1 MYRYTMTLKAMMKRI
16 KIVLL
21 LSLVVGK
28 GYAQNVIS
36 LTQALKTA
44 TEQNPYMKVGA
55 LGVDASR
62 ADIVTAKLRP
72 NPILNNQSLQAL
84 RPSQLANNPKLLTG
98 ESMQTWWQLTKEIQL
113 SGQRKNRIDY
123 ANQNVKL
130 AEKEYAEFQ
139 RGLYTDVAFKWVE
152 AWNTRKQIDLLKTAV
167 NNIDTLVT
175 INSYRFKKQIITET
189 ELYRTQLIAKQY
201 KIQISELNQE
211 LRQQL
216 NELQLMIGAK
226 ENLSIST
233 SADLGVDSF
242 LKVDSLLADAYASR
256 TDLQYFQ
263 TRQSVMES
271 NIKLQQSLAFPK
283 TEAGFIY
290 NPQNTLPYF
299 GIYATVELP
308 FFDRNQ
314 GEIKKAKVQR
324 EQALTQIEAVQNT
337 IRTEVQNASL
347 QRETNQNNLKGYAL
361 ITEQAD
367 QILKNV
373 RYSYSVGGTTI
384 IDFLEAQRSWL
395 ETQQQYTNL
404 LHKYHQSQIQLLSV
418 TGLINKLAQ

>member
-1 MYRYTMTLKAMMKRI
+1 MMKRI

-55 LGVDASR
+55 LEVDASR

-98 ESMQTWWQLTKEIQL
+98 ESMQTWWQLTKEFQL

-263 TRQSVMES
+263 TRQGVMES
-271 NIKLQQSLAFPK
+271 NIKLQQSLAFPR

-324 EQALTQIEAVQNT
+324 EQAITQIEAVQNT

-347 QRETNQNNLKGYAL
+347 QRETNQNNLKSYAL

>member
-1 MYRYTMTLKAMMKRI
+1 MMKRI

-55 LGVDASR
+55 LGVDVSK
-62 ADIVTAKLRP
+62 ADIVSAKLRP

-84 RPSQLANNPKLLTG
+84 TPSQLTNNPKLLTG
-98 ESMQTWWQLTKEIQL
+98 ESMQTWWQLTKEFQL

-226 ENLSIST
+226 ENVSISI

-256 TDLQYFQ
+256 TDLQYYQ
-263 TRQSVMES
+263 TRKGAMES
-271 NIKLQQSLAFPK
+271 NIKLQQSLAFPR

-347 QRETNQNNLKGYAL
+347 QRETNQNNLKSYAL

-373 RYSYSVGGTTI
+373 RYSYSIGGTTI

>member
-1 MYRYTMTLKAMMKRI
+1 MMTLNAMMKRI

-28 GYAQNVIS
+28 GYAQNVIN

-55 LGVDASR
+55 LGVDVSK
-62 ADIVTAKLRP
+62 ADIVSAKLRP

-84 RPSQLANNPKLLTG
+84 TPSQLTNNPKLLTG
-98 ESMQTWWQLTKEIQL
+98 ESMQTWWQLTKEFQL

-226 ENLSIST
+226 ENVSISI

-242 LKVDSLLADAYASR
+242 LKVDSLLEDAYASR
-256 TDLQYFQ
+256 TDLQYYQ
-263 TRQSVMES
+263 TRKGAMES
-271 NIKLQQSLAFPK
+271 NIKLQQSLAFPR

-299 GIYATVELP
+299 GIYATGRIAI
-308 FFDRNQ
+308 F
-314 GEIKKAKVQR
+314 
-324 EQALTQIEAVQNT
+324 
-337 IRTEVQNASL
+337 
-347 QRETNQNNLKGYAL
+347 
-361 ITEQAD
+361 
-367 QILKNV
+367 
-373 RYSYSVGGTTI
+373 
-384 IDFLEAQRSWL
+384 
-395 ETQQQYTNL
+395 
-404 LHKYHQSQIQLLSV
+404 
-418 TGLINKLAQ
+418 

>member
-1 MYRYTMTLKAMMKRI
+1 MTLNAMMKRI

-36 LTQALKTA
+36 LTQALKTT

-72 NPILNNQSLQAL
+72 NPILNSQSLQAL

-98 ESMQTWWQLTKEIQL
+98 ESMQTWWQLTKEFQL

-211 LRQQL
+211 LKQKL

-263 TRQSVMES
+263 TRQGVMES
-271 NIKLQQSLAFPK
+271 NIKLQQSLAFPR

-347 QRETNQNNLKGYAL
+347 QRETNQNNLKSYAL

>member
-98 ESMQTWWQLTKEIQL
+98 ESMQTWWQLTKEFQL

-263 TRQSVMES
+263 TRQSVMET

-324 EQALTQIEAVQNT
+324 EQAITQIEAVQNT

-347 QRETNQNNLKGYAL
+347 QRETNQNNLKSYAL

>member
-1 MYRYTMTLKAMMKRI
+1 M

-28 GYAQNVIS
+28 GYAQNVIN

-55 LGVDASR
+55 LGVDVSK
-62 ADIVTAKLRP
+62 ADIVSAKLRP

-84 RPSQLANNPKLLTG
+84 TPSQLTNNPKLLTG
-98 ESMQTWWQLTKEIQL
+98 ESMQTWWQLTKEFQL

-226 ENLSIST
+226 ENVSISI

-242 LKVDSLLADAYASR
+242 LKVDSLLEDAYASR
-256 TDLQYFQ
+256 TDLQYYQ
-263 TRQSVMES
+263 TRKGAMES
-271 NIKLQQSLAFPK
+271 NIKLQQSLAFPR

-347 QRETNQNNLKGYAL
+347 QRETNQNNLKSYAL

>member
-1 MYRYTMTLKAMMKRI
+1 MMTLNAMMKRI

-347 QRETNQNNLKGYAL
+347 QRETNQNNLKSYAL

>member
-1 MYRYTMTLKAMMKRI
+1 MMKRI

>member
-62 ADIVTAKLRP
+62 ADVVTAKLRP

-98 ESMQTWWQLTKEIQL
+98 ESMQTWWQLTKEFQL

-139 RGLYTDVAFKWVE
+139 RGLYTGVAFKWVE

-211 LRQQL
+211 LKQKL

-263 TRQSVMES
+263 TRQGVMES
-271 NIKLQQSLAFPK
+271 NIKLQQSLAFPR

-347 QRETNQNNLKGYAL
+347 QRETNQNNLKSYAL

>member
-1 MYRYTMTLKAMMKRI
+1 MMTLNAMMKRI

-55 LGVDASR
+55 LEVDASR

-263 TRQSVMES
+263 TRQSVMET

-347 QRETNQNNLKGYAL
+347 QRETNQNNLKSYAL

>member
-1 MYRYTMTLKAMMKRI
+1 MMKRI

-21 LSLVVGK
+21 LSLAVGK

-55 LGVDASR
+55 LGVDVSK
-62 ADIVTAKLRP
+62 ADIVSAKLRP

-84 RPSQLANNPKLLTG
+84 TPSQLTNNPKLLTG
-98 ESMQTWWQLTKEIQL
+98 ESMQTWWQLTKEFQL

-226 ENLSIST
+226 ENVSISI

-256 TDLQYFQ
+256 TDLQYYQ
-263 TRQSVMES
+263 TRKGAMES
-271 NIKLQQSLAFPK
+271 NIKLQQSLAFPR

-347 QRETNQNNLKGYAL
+347 QRETNQNNLKSYAL

-373 RYSYSVGGTTI
+373 RYSYSIGGTTI

>member
-1 MYRYTMTLKAMMKRI
+1 MTLKAMMKRI

-62 ADIVTAKLRP
+62 ADVVTAKLRP

-98 ESMQTWWQLTKEIQL
+98 ESMQTWWQLTKEFQL

-211 LRQQL
+211 LKQKL

-263 TRQSVMES
+263 TRQGVMES
-271 NIKLQQSLAFPK
+271 NIKLQQSLAFPR

-347 QRETNQNNLKGYAL
+347 QRETNQNNLKSYAL

>member
-1 MYRYTMTLKAMMKRI
+1 MMKRI

-36 LTQALKTA
+36 LTHALKTA

-98 ESMQTWWQLTKEIQL
+98 ESMQTWWQLTKEFQL

-263 TRQSVMES
+263 TRQGVMES

-324 EQALTQIEAVQNT
+324 EQAITQIEAVQNT

-347 QRETNQNNLKGYAL
+347 QRETNQNNLKSYAL

>member
-1 MYRYTMTLKAMMKRI
+1 
-16 KIVLL
+16 
-21 LSLVVGK
+21 
-28 GYAQNVIS
+28 
-36 LTQALKTA
+36 
-44 TEQNPYMKVGA
+44 
-55 LGVDASR
+55 
-62 ADIVTAKLRP
+62 
-72 NPILNNQSLQAL
+72 
-84 RPSQLANNPKLLTG
+84 
-98 ESMQTWWQLTKEIQL
+98 
-113 SGQRKNRIDY
+113 
-123 ANQNVKL
+123 
-130 AEKEYAEFQ
+130 
-139 RGLYTDVAFKWVE
+139 
-152 AWNTRKQIDLLKTAV
+152 
-167 NNIDTLVT
+167 
-175 INSYRFKKQIITET
+175 
-189 ELYRTQLIAKQY
+189 
-201 KIQISELNQE
+201 
-211 LRQQL
+211 
-216 NELQLMIGAK
+216 
-226 ENLSIST
+226 
-233 SADLGVDSF
+233 
-242 LKVDSLLADAYASR
+242 LLADAYASR
-256 TDLQYFQ
+256 TDLQYYQ
-263 TRQSVMES
+263 TRKGAMES
-271 NIKLQQSLAFPK
+271 NIKLQQSLAFPR

-347 QRETNQNNLKGYAL
+347 QRETNQNNLKSYAL

>member
-1 MYRYTMTLKAMMKRI
+1 MMKRI

-55 LGVDASR
+55 LEVDASR

-263 TRQSVMES
+263 TRQSVMET

-347 QRETNQNNLKGYAL
+347 QRETNQNNLKSYAL

>member
-98 ESMQTWWQLTKEIQL
+98 ESMQTWWQLTKEFQL

-226 ENLSIST
+226 ENMSIST

-263 TRQSVMES
+263 TRQSVMET

-299 GIYATVELP
+299 GIYATIELP

-324 EQALTQIEAVQNT
+324 EQAITQIEAVQNT

-347 QRETNQNNLKGYAL
+347 QRETNQNNLKSYAL

>member
-1 MYRYTMTLKAMMKRI
+1 MMKRI

-36 LTQALKTA
+36 LTQALKTT

-98 ESMQTWWQLTKEIQL
+98 ESMQTWWQLTKEFQL

-211 LRQQL
+211 LKQKL

-263 TRQSVMES
+263 TRQGVMES
-271 NIKLQQSLAFPK
+271 NIKLQQSLAFPR

-347 QRETNQNNLKGYAL
+347 QRETNQNNLKSYAL

>member
-1 MYRYTMTLKAMMKRI
+1 MMTLNAMMKRI

-55 LGVDASR
+55 LGVDVSK
-62 ADIVTAKLRP
+62 ADIVSAKLRP

-84 RPSQLANNPKLLTG
+84 TPSQLTNNPKLLTG
-98 ESMQTWWQLTKEIQL
+98 ESMQTWWQLTKEFQL

-226 ENLSIST
+226 ENVSISI

-256 TDLQYFQ
+256 TDLQYYQ
-263 TRQSVMES
+263 TRKGAMES
-271 NIKLQQSLAFPK
+271 NIKLQQSLAFPR

-290 NPQNTLPYF
+290 NPQNTMPYF

-347 QRETNQNNLKGYAL
+347 QRETNQNNLKSYAL

>member
-98 ESMQTWWQLTKEIQL
+98 ESMQTWWQLTKEFQL

-263 TRQSVMES
+263 TRQSVMET

-347 QRETNQNNLKGYAL
+347 QRETNQNNLKSYAL

>member
-1 MYRYTMTLKAMMKRI
+1 MMTLNAMMKRI

-98 ESMQTWWQLTKEIQL
+98 ESMQTWWQLTKEFQL

-263 TRQSVMES
+263 TRQSVMET

-324 EQALTQIEAVQNT
+324 EQAITQIEAVQNT

-347 QRETNQNNLKGYAL
+347 QRETNQNNLKSYAL

>member
-1 MYRYTMTLKAMMKRI
+1 MMTLNAMMKRI

-28 GYAQNVIS
+28 GYAQNVIN

-55 LGVDASR
+55 LGVDVSK
-62 ADIVTAKLRP
+62 ADIVSAKLRP

-84 RPSQLANNPKLLTG
+84 TPSQLTNNPKLLTG
-98 ESMQTWWQLTKEIQL
+98 ESMQTWWQLTKEFQL

-175 INSYRFKKQIITET
+175 INTYRFKKQIITET

-226 ENLSIST
+226 ENVSISI

-242 LKVDSLLADAYASR
+242 LKVDSLLEDAYASR
-256 TDLQYFQ
+256 TDLQYYQ
-263 TRQSVMES
+263 TRKGAMES
-271 NIKLQQSLAFPK
+271 NIKLQQSLAFPR

-347 QRETNQNNLKGYAL
+347 QRETNQNNLKSYAL

>member
-1 MYRYTMTLKAMMKRI
+1 M

>member
-1 MYRYTMTLKAMMKRI
+1 MMTLNAMMKRI

-55 LGVDASR
+55 LGVDVSK
-62 ADIVTAKLRP
+62 ADIVSAKLRP

-84 RPSQLANNPKLLTG
+84 TPSQLTNNPKLLTG
-98 ESMQTWWQLTKEIQL
+98 ESMQTWWQLTKEFQL
-113 SGQRKNRIDY
+113 GGQRKNRIDY

-226 ENLSIST
+226 ENVSISI

-256 TDLQYFQ
+256 TDLQYYQ
-263 TRQSVMES
+263 TRKGAMES
-271 NIKLQQSLAFPK
+271 NIKLQQSLAFPR

-347 QRETNQNNLKGYAL
+347 QRETNQNNLKSYAL

>member
-1 MYRYTMTLKAMMKRI
+1 MMTLNAMMKRI

-55 LGVDASR
+55 LEVDASR

-98 ESMQTWWQLTKEIQL
+98 ESMQTWWQLTKEFQL

-263 TRQSVMES
+263 TRQGVMES
-271 NIKLQQSLAFPK
+271 NIKLQQSLAFPR

-324 EQALTQIEAVQNT
+324 EQAITQIEAVQNT

-347 QRETNQNNLKGYAL
+347 QRETNQNNLKSYAL

>member
-1 MYRYTMTLKAMMKRI
+1 MTLNAMMKRI

-36 LTQALKTA
+36 LTQALKTT

-98 ESMQTWWQLTKEIQL
+98 ESMQTWWQLTKEFQL

-211 LRQQL
+211 LKQKL

-263 TRQSVMES
+263 TRQGVMES
-271 NIKLQQSLAFPK
+271 NIKLQQSLAFPR

-347 QRETNQNNLKGYAL
+347 QRETNQNNLKSYAL

>member
-1 MYRYTMTLKAMMKRI
+1 MMKRI

-55 LGVDASR
+55 LEVDASR

-98 ESMQTWWQLTKEIQL
+98 ESMQTWWQLTKEFQL

>member
-1 MYRYTMTLKAMMKRI
+1 MMKRI

-55 LGVDASR
+55 LGVDVSK
-62 ADIVTAKLRP
+62 ADIVSAKLRP

-84 RPSQLANNPKLLTG
+84 TPSQLTNNPKLLTG
-98 ESMQTWWQLTKEIQL
+98 ESMQTWWQLTKEFQL

-226 ENLSIST
+226 ENVSISI

-256 TDLQYFQ
+256 TDLQYYQ
-263 TRQSVMES
+263 TRKGAMES
-271 NIKLQQSLAFPK
+271 NIKLQQSLAFPR

-347 QRETNQNNLKGYAL
+347 QRETNQNNLKSYAL